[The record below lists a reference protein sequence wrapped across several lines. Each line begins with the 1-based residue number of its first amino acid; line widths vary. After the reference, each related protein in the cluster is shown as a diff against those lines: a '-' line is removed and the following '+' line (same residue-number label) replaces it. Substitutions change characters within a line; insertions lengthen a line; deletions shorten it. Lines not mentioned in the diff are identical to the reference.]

1 MPAQEGRYDDSA
13 FVYFALSVLVI
24 ILVPTTLSYVKKWKK
39 AFGSQYSGLCG
50 CDTCRVKAKNL
61 QVQSRRPGIVGIL
74 KFVLWALLWALF
86 LYLVFAVSHSDAD
99 SVAATQFDPYDI
111 LGLSPGADE
120 DEIKK
125 AYRKLS
131 LIWHPDKNPS
141 EEAAEKYITISKAYN
156 TLTDPAVREK
166 WEKYGNPDGPQA
178 MFVGI
183 ALPSFLVDSKN
194 SYLVLGLYVVFLVI
208 VFPSIA
214 IWLWQRQKELAPNQ
228 VNRKTMMYF
237 FQVLRETMRFKFLVD
252 VMSLTYEYV
261 TQIQLRRGDEPY
273 LLKIKTILP
282 EEDRILSKSKKK
294 AVPPHAIKNKMLLF
308 AHFNRSYSMLS
319 PAMREDLNILLKQIH
334 QLLGGLVEIAISKRW
349 LVPTIEA
356 IQLGQMAAQ
365 GVWAESSRVGRNTEF
380 LQFPHFTEDLAKKLA
395 KKKITTVVQFAT
407 LDAEKRREL
416 LLEEKFTDA
425 QIQDVEYV
433 VKQAPADLEFTYKN
447 SVDEDDEELGVTGGS
462 IVTMKLD
469 ISRPSKPQSLNTKE
483 QPPIE
488 VHAPFLPIEKQEVWW
503 IIIGDERTQKIMGL
517 KKMTCLRHETK
528 VDVPFLAPP
537 KAGDYTFTLF
547 ILSDSYA
554 GFDKKQTFT
563 LHVDKEL
570 PPPPKSENPE
580 DDEEFEENEEEF
592 EDQPMEDEA
601 HESEEEDN
609 LSDPDQP
616 EESQEEDNSKTNTND
631 KRKDKKKK

>member
-1 MPAQEGRYDDSA
+1 MSQQERRYDDSA

-24 ILVPTTLSYVKKWKK
+24 ILIPTTLSYVKKWRK
-39 AFGSQYSGLCG
+39 AFSSHYGGLCG
-50 CDTCRVKAKNL
+50 CDACRIKAKNL
-61 QVQSRRPGIVGIL
+61 QVQSRRPGFVGAV
-74 KFVLWALLWALF
+74 KFILWALLWVVF
-86 LYLVFAVSHSDAD
+86 IYLVFSVSQKD
-99 SVAATQFDPYDI
+99 SEAGTTTQFDPYEI

-131 LIWHPDKNPS
+131 LMWHPDKNPS
-141 EEAAEKYITISKAYN
+141 EEAADKYITISKAYN

-214 IWLWQRQKELAPNQ
+214 IWFWQRQKELAPNQ

-237 FQVLRETMRFKFLVD
+237 FQVLRETMRFKFLID

-273 LLKIKTILP
+273 LMKIKTILP

-294 AVPPHAIKNKMLLF
+294 AVPPHAIKNKMLFF
-308 AHFNRSYSMLS
+308 AHFNRAYNMLS
-319 PAMREDLNILLKQIH
+319 PAMRADLDIILGQVH

-349 LVPTIEA
+349 LIPTIEA
-356 IQLGQMAAQ
+356 IQLGQMATQA
-365 GVWAESSRVGRNTEF
+365 VWGESARVGRNTEF

-395 KKKITTVVQFAT
+395 KKKITTVVQFVT
-407 LDAEKRREL
+407 LDSEKRREL
-416 LLEEKFTDA
+416 LLEEKFTDS

-433 VKQAPADLEFTYKN
+433 VKQLPADLEFTFKN
-447 SVDEDDEELGVTGGS
+447 TVDEDDEELGVTGGA
-462 IVTMKLD
+462 IVTMKLEL
-469 ISRPSKPQSLNTKE
+469 SRPSKPQSVNTKE
-483 QPPIE
+483 QPPVE
-488 VHAPFLPIEKQEVWW
+488 VHAPFLPIEKTELWW
-503 IIIGDERTQKIMGL
+503 AIIGDDRTQRIMGL
-517 KKMTCLRHETK
+517 KKILSLRDGMT

-537 KAGDYTFTLF
+537 KAGDYTFTLY
-547 ILSDSYA
+547 ILSDSYS
-554 GFDKKQTFT
+554 GFDKKQSFT
-563 LHVDKEL
+563 LHVTKEL

-580 DDEEFEENEEEF
+580 DEEELENEEEF
-592 EDQPMEDEA
+592 EEEPIEDENQ
-601 HESEEEDN
+601 ELEDEENE
-609 LSDPDQP
+609 SDPDQP
-616 EESQEEDNSKTNTND
+616 EDSMDEGSTPNKND